1 VIRPHDLRTV
11 PLLADLAEE
20 ELEYLASISQEL
32 EYAPGQAVAPEGQAA
47 DAMFVILTGE
57 IQYAQEG
64 VPGSRVIVGEAGEV
78 TGLLPF
84 SRMTHYTGTVRAL
97 GHTRAA
103 RIGREHFPEMLR
115 RVPVL
120 EARLIGALTDR
131 VRETTR
137 AEQQRE
143 KLMALGRLSAGLA
156 HEMNNPAA
164 ALRRATSHLRDRL
177 RILPE
182 RTVNLAG
189 CNLGVVQFS
198 RLAALLTRS
207 MTSGPAERM
216 APLQASER
224 EEEVGAW
231 LEDRGVP
238 EAWTLAE
245 TFVASGWGPPELE
258 ELAATLPEKAV
269 RDAVAWL
276 GGGLEAELL
285 LREMEDAATRIA
297 VLVSSVKSYSHMD
310 ETHTRAETDLHE
322 GLESTLTMLA
332 YKTGERRVRIERDY
346 DASLPRVWANAGE
359 LNQVWTNLLDNA
371 LDAVAPGGRVSIR
384 TVRRG
389 DDAVVEIRDDG
400 PGIPAEIQGRIWEPF
415 FTTKDV
421 GEGSGLGLDIVRR
434 IVVRQHRGDVGVES
448 RPGDTCFR
456 VRIPIRAP
464 DPAPMVAGEELQ
476 PAAEV

>member
-1 VIRPHDLRTV
+1 MIRPDELRTV
-11 PLLADLAEE
+11 PLLADLADE
-20 ELEYLASISQEL
+20 ELAYLASIAEER
-32 EYAPGQAVAPEGQAA
+32 EYAPGQAIAPQGAPAES
-47 DAMFVILTGE
+47 MFVILEGE
-57 IQYAQEG
+57 IQYGQEG
-64 VPGSRVIVGEAGEV
+64 VADARLITRQGGDV

-84 SRMTHYTGTVRAL
+84 SRMTHYVGTVRAL
-97 GHTRAA
+97 AHTRAA
-103 RIGREHFPEMLR
+103 RIAREHFPEMLR

-164 ALRRATSHLRDRL
+164 ALRRATSHLRERL
-177 RILPE
+177 RVLPE

-189 CNLGVVQFS
+189 CNLGIVQFS
-198 RLAALLTRS
+198 SLAALLTRTMS
-207 MTSGPAERM
+207 SGPAERL

-231 LEDRGVP
+231 LEDRRVP
-238 EAWTLAE
+238 EAWTLAV
-245 TFVASGWGPPELE
+245 TFVASGMGTAELE
-258 ELAATLPEKAV
+258 ELAASLPEKAV

-285 LREMEDAATRIA
+285 LREMEDAATRISG
-297 VLVSSVKSYSHMD
+297 LVASVKSYSHMD
-310 ETHTRAETDLHE
+310 ESQGRSETDLHE

-332 YKTGERRVRIERDY
+332 YKTGERRARVERDY

-371 LDAVAPGGRVSIR
+371 LDAVAPGGRITIR
-384 TVRRG
+384 TVHRG
-389 DDAVVEIRDDG
+389 GDAIVEIRDDG
-400 PGIPAEIQGRIWEPF
+400 PGIPAEIQERIWEPF

-456 VRIPIRAP
+456 VRIPIRGP
-464 DPAPMVAGEELQ
+464 GEE
-476 PAAEV
+476 

>member
-1 VIRPHDLRTV
+1 MIRAQELRAA

-20 ELEYLASISQEL
+20 ELAYLASIAEER
-32 EYAPGQAVAPEGQAA
+32 EYAPGQAMAPQGEPA
-47 DAMFVILTGE
+47 DAMFVILEGE
-57 IQYAQEG
+57 VQYAQEG
-64 VPGSRVIVGEAGEV
+64 VPGSRVATANAGEM

-84 SRMTHYTGTVRAL
+84 SRMTHYTGTVRAMA
-97 GHTRAA
+97 HTRAA

-115 RVPVL
+115 RIPVL

-164 ALRRATSHLRDRL
+164 AMRRTTSQLRERL

-198 RLAALLTRS
+198 ALAALLTRTMS
-207 MTSGPAERM
+207 SGPAERLP
-216 APLQASER
+216 PLQASER

-231 LEDRGVP
+231 LESRDVP

-245 TFVASGWGPPELE
+245 TFVACGMGPAELE
-258 ELAATLPEKAV
+258 ELAGSLPERAV

-276 GGGLEAELL
+276 GGGLAAELL
-285 LREMEDAATRIA
+285 LREMEDAATRISE
-297 VLVSSVKSYSHMD
+297 LVSSVKSYSHMD
-310 ETHTRAETDLHE
+310 ETQTRAETDLHD

-332 YKTGERRVRIERDY
+332 YKTGERRARVERDY

-371 LDAVAPGGRVSIR
+371 LDAVAPGGRIAIR
-384 TVRRG
+384 TVHRG

-400 PGIPAEIQGRIWEPF
+400 PGIPAEVQARIWEPF

-456 VRIPIRAP
+456 VRLPIHGR
-464 DPAPMVAGEELQ
+464 GEG
-476 PAAEV
+476 